1 MNTTIKIR
9 GVSWKLSRGAHSLG
23 DRQTKACLLEVVSL
37 KAEEPF
43 SDRPESVSPVLA
55 AFGRGLWDTTP
66 DDQPLADLLPFADRL
81 IGTAGRPDL
90 DQEAGLMAADWA
102 IRRFPAPWLRLA
114 GLDSHADALAALPP
128 LTTWDLVETA
138 SKTARVAADAARDA
152 ARAAARA
159 AARDAAR
166 AATWVAARGAARA
179 ATRDAGAAAR
189 DAARDA
195 ARAAAWAAADAAWD
209 AAQDAAADAARAAT
223 RDAAWAATW
232 AALAPTSAALRAEA
246 INSFNR
252 MIALWEA

>member
-246 INSFNR
+246 INLFSR

>member
-246 INSFNR
+246 INLFHR

>member
-159 AARDAAR
+159 AA
-166 AATWVAARGAARA
+166 
-179 ATRDAGAAAR
+179 
-189 DAARDA
+189 
-195 ARAAAWAAADAAWD
+195 WAAADAAWD

-246 INSFNR
+246 INLFNR

>member
-166 AATWVAARGAARA
+166 AATWAAARDAGAAARA
-179 ATRDAGAAAR
+179 AARDAGAAAR
-189 DAARDA
+189 D
-195 ARAAAWAAADAAWD
+195 AADAAWD

-246 INSFNR
+246 INLFNR

>member
-246 INSFNR
+246 INLFNR

>member
-166 AATWVAARGAARA
+166 AATWAAA
-179 ATRDAGAAAR
+179 RDAGAAAR
-189 DAARDA
+189 D
-195 ARAAAWAAADAAWD
+195 AADAAWD

-246 INSFNR
+246 INLFDR
-252 MIALWEA
+252 MIQLWEAGETA